1 MLGVCLRAP
10 DRGFLENAMG
20 WCRVLPGPW
29 FWAGAAGFLTGAAAE
44 VGPLSSGVML
54 GGCLLMAL
62 ALERWAQ
69 RD

>member
-1 MLGVCLRAP
+1 
-10 DRGFLENAMG
+10 MG